1 MSLLPTNVM
10 NVYTVMKF
18 EFKIHMLYLC
28 LPVNIN
34 IFLTGKKICQKLIKK
49 IFQLKL
55 KKKKPFTTIPSPPNY
70 YILITGKRC
79 VLNKHWQLCDYLK
92 GYGLYG
98 HACSSRTTL
107 EPI

>member
-1 MSLLPTNVM
+1 M

-55 KKKKPFTTIPSPPNY
+55 KKKEAIYDNTIA
-70 YILITGKRC
+70 T
-79 VLNKHWQLCDYLK
+79 QL
-92 GYGLYG
+92 LYSY
-98 HACSSRTTL
+98 HREEMCIKQTL
-107 EPI
+107 AIV

>member
-1 MSLLPTNVM
+1 M

-34 IFLTGKKICQKLIKK
+34 IFLTGKKNCQKLIKK

-55 KKKKPFTTIPSPPNY
+55 KKKEAIYDNTIA
-70 YILITGKRC
+70 T
-79 VLNKHWQLCDYLK
+79 QL
-92 GYGLYG
+92 LYSY
-98 HACSSRTTL
+98 HREEMCIKQTL
-107 EPI
+107 AIV

>member
-55 KKKKPFTTIPSPPNY
+55 KKKRSHLRQY
-70 YILITGKRC
+70 HR
-79 VLNKHWQLCDYLK
+79 H
-92 GYGLYG
+92 
-98 HACSSRTTL
+98 
-107 EPI
+107 PIIIFLSQGRDVY